1 MNPYPGKNSVIIL
14 DNAKIHH
21 DENLIEI
28 LEELGCHIIFLPPYS
43 PDLNP
48 IETAF
53 GTVKSWIKRNFNF
66 MNVHTDPIHALMIAF
81 AQITSEMAT
90 NYFKGSIYF

>member
-14 DNAKIHH
+14 NNAKIHH

-53 GTVKSWIKRNFNF
+53 GAVKNWIKRNCDF
-66 MNVHTDPIHALMIAF
+66 MNVHTDPIYALMIAF
-81 AQITSEMAT
+81 VLTSEMAA

>member
-28 LEELGCHIIFLPPYS
+28 LEELGCHVVFLPPYS
-43 PDLNP
+43 PDL
-48 IETAF
+48 I
-53 GTVKSWIKRNFNF
+53 
-66 MNVHTDPIHALMIAF
+66 L
-81 AQITSEMAT
+81 
-90 NYFKGSIYF
+90 